1 MVAFHHRRNEFL
13 SDVAEPRG
21 ADTTS
26 PTAFLVRWVAFRV
39 QPIAAVMGLFVPGF
53 FGLDPASVELV
64 QQRRDVTVLPD
75 DSVYGNEAAQG
86 V

>member
-1 MVAFHHRRNEFL
+1 M
-13 SDVAEPRG
+13 
-21 ADTTS
+21 
-26 PTAFLVRWVAFRV
+26 

-64 QQRRDVTVLPD
+64 RQRRDITVLPD

-86 V
+86 MCRLPAAGSGWLAPRRARACLLSARGAGSSS

>member
-1 MVAFHHRRNEFL
+1 M
-13 SDVAEPRG
+13 
-21 ADTTS
+21 
-26 PTAFLVRWVAFRV
+26 RWVAFRL

-64 QQRRDVTVLPD
+64 RQRRDITVLPD

-86 V
+86 MCRLPAAGATRTPVMRR